1 MSGVTRP
8 SLFAWKSRSTRLMR
22 NRGCQRWACE
32 PFISSNRRARRG
44 VLHARYVRT
53 RHGILRSWRSAQAH
67 PETPKQREEAM
78 ITRVLAT
85 FVVVALGI
93 YAFWGDAMG
102 QGHVLNPFGIL
113 FLLLAALIWFGWGPI
128 CEGFKSTKDESDI
141 PISRLGSTIIKG
153 MIGLKRGPG
162 RRRSDS

>member
-1 MSGVTRP
+1 
-8 SLFAWKSRSTRLMR
+8 
-22 NRGCQRWACE
+22 
-32 PFISSNRRARRG
+32 
-44 VLHARYVRT
+44 
-53 RHGILRSWRSAQAH
+53 
-67 PETPKQREEAM
+67 M

-113 FLLLAALIWFGWGPI
+113 FLLLAALVWFGWGPI
-128 CEGFKSTKDESDI
+128 CEGFKSVKNESDI

-153 MIGLKRGPG
+153 MAGLKRGQGRPTLRFLTKLPIRGHRTPG
-162 RRRSDS
+162 EAGCCAEELTALVEHALLDDLVRPEQHR

>member
-1 MSGVTRP
+1 MRASSRRATRIVVQLSCCP
-8 SLFAWKSRSTRLMR
+8 AIQCRVFQQPASPDGLIVVLVGECSMPVM
-22 NRGCQRWACE
+22 CE
-32 PFISSNRRARRG
+32 PE
-44 VLHARYVRT
+44 
-53 RHGILRSWRSAQAH
+53 HGILRSWRSAQAH

-78 ITRVLAT
+78 ITRVLTT

-113 FLLLAALIWFGWGPI
+113 FLLLAALIWFGWEPI
-128 CEGFKSTKDESDI
+128 CEGFKSVKDESDI

-153 MIGLKRGPG
+153 MTGLKRGPG